1 MVALLAMA
9 LLGAAPTTI
18 ASAGFSGTGVAP
30 ARLDGYA
37 QHFAQQ
43 LSRGGGVKVVTRK
56 DLGADAQNALA
67 GCADEASCGVKL
79 AELAAAQALLSGT
92 VVRAGERLSAAVTLL
107 DPVSQRALFSTAVNA
122 ADEKALLAGL
132 DDAAKRA
139 RGALGVGPKVADAP
153 VADQVLAN
161 VEAPAPAL
169 SAALPRRETDWRP
182 FTVMGA
188 GLVAF
193 GVSTYFFLQA
203 ADAQANLDRI
213 ERNPALPGNA
223 DLLASA
229 RAQASRGKTSVTLG
243 WTFAGVGAAAVAGGL
258 TWLLLQDRSEVS
270 AAVVPVEGG
279 AAAVVGGAW

>member
-1 MVALLAMA
+1 MVVLFAMA

-18 ASAGFSGTGVAP
+18 ASSGFGGTGVAP
-30 ARLDGYA
+30 ARLDVYA
-37 QHFAQQ
+37 QRFAQQ
-43 LSRGGGVKVVTRK
+43 LARGGGVKVVTRK
-56 DLGADAQNALA
+56 DLGADAQKALA
-67 GCADEASCGVKL
+67 GCPDEASCGGKL
-79 AELAAAQALLSGT
+79 AELAGAQALLSGV
-92 VVRAGERLSAAVTLL
+92 VVRTGDRLSAAVTLL
-107 DPVSQRALFSTAVNA
+107 DPSSQRALFSTAVNA
-122 ADEKALLAGL
+122 ADEKALLVGL

-153 VADQVLAN
+153 LADQVLSS
-161 VEAPAPAL
+161 VEARPTAV
-169 SAALPRRETDWRP
+169 SAAAPQRETDWRP

-258 TWLLLQDRSEVS
+258 TWLLLQENSEVL
-270 AAVVPVEGG
+270 AAVVPVVGG